1 MPAWF
6 PILLAAHIILAV
18 SLFLPSIL
26 LPFALRTRR
35 AAAESP
41 HGFVRLLLWM
51 QAHGTLVVGLG
62 LAVTGTALVVILGG
76 SLLGQPWLLLALA
89 IYAAN
94 LLLAFFVQ
102 RPNLRRLVGIRASSD
117 DRVWLE
123 RARRQRYVSYAMA
136 ALVGTIGFLM
146 STKPELW

>member
-1 MPAWF
+1 MPAYF
-6 PILLAAHIILAV
+6 PFLLVTHIILAV

-35 AAAESP
+35 AAETSP
-41 HGFVRLLLWM
+41 NRLVRVLLWM
-51 QAHGTLVVGLG
+51 QAHGTVLIGIG
-62 LAVTGTALVVILGG
+62 LALSGAALVVTLGG
-76 SLLGQPWLLLALA
+76 SLLGQPWLLVALA

-94 LLLAFFVQ
+94 LALAFFVQ
-102 RPNLRRLVGIRASSD
+102 RPNLRRLVGIRAAAD

-123 RARRQRYVSYAMA
+123 RAKRQRYVSYAMA

-146 STKPELW
+146 STKPHLW